1 MKRLLGLLI
10 AVVVP
15 YLLYGAFQQPSSRST
30 PASTVTTPDTRSP
43 ANDAGNNAAP
53 SASRTSDAPVTI
65 NTRVGFRSRAR
76 LEDHYQKHGRE
87 FGRVSQDEY
96 LRMAQTL
103 RDAPAGG
110 DVMEIT
116 RVSDGVISRFD
127 RSSGAFLAFD
137 PDGTIRTYFKP
148 NDGEAYFR
156 RQAKRAP
163 SP

>member
-15 YLLYGAFQQPSSRST
+15 YLLYGTIQRPSSRSA
-30 PASTVTTPDTRSP
+30 PASTVTTPDTRAP
-43 ANDAGNNAAP
+43 ANDQAP
-53 SASRTSDAPVTI
+53 TATRGSDAPSVV

-87 FGRVSQDEY
+87 FGRITQDEY

>member
-15 YLLYGAFQQPSSRST
+15 YLLYGTFQQPSSRST

-43 ANDAGNNAAP
+43 ANDAAV
-53 SASRTSDAPVTI
+53 STSRTAETQQAV

-87 FGRVSQDEY
+87 FGRISQDEY

-116 RVSDGVISRFD
+116 RVSDGVISRFE